1 MSNRPPVRESRS
13 VRLRDDEWILA
24 EAIARMYGERS
35 AGFGLRAA
43 LAREETRLRRDKVR
57 AAELSRL
64 LRVIETERA
73 EGDR

>member
-24 EAIARMYGERS
+24 EAIARMHGERS

-43 LAREETRLRRDKVR
+43 LIREENRLRRDKVR
-57 AAELSRL
+57 SEELSRIL
-64 LRVIETERA
+64 LAIETERA